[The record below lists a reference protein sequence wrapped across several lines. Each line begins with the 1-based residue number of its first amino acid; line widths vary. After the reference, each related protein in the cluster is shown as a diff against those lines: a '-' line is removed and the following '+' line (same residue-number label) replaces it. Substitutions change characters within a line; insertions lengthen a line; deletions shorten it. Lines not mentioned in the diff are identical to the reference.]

1 MGGAMAWVDRVE
13 GIRQSRWAR
22 WGFYGMLG
30 LMVVLDVVVSREHV
44 LFGWERLPGF
54 SAVYGFV
61 SCALIIVVSKVVGHA
76 WLMKRE
82 DYYD

>member
-1 MGGAMAWVDRVE
+1 MSGGVEERAWVDRVE

-44 LFGWERLPGF
+44 LFGWERLPG
-54 SAVYGFV
+54 
-61 SCALIIVVSKVVGHA
+61 
-76 WLMKRE
+76 
-82 DYYD
+82 